1 MSTNMDALVR
11 WTLAL
16 DKDESR
22 DVTSTC
28 LEGWQLSS
36 TDMARNMQPA

>member
-16 DKDESR
+16 HKDESR
-22 DVTSTC
+22 DVTSS
-28 LEGWQLSS
+28 LRGG
-36 TDMARNMQPA
+36 MAAVID